1 MNDFDRIRE
10 FCIGPFL
17 LLLSGTSD
25 LLMTNV
31 SHIYSDL
38 IFIVFNFVVKYCD
51 QFLVD
56 DL

>member
-17 LLLSGTSD
+17 LLLSGAFD

-31 SHIYSDL
+31 SHTLNDL
-38 IFIVFNFVVKYCD
+38 DFIIFNFILK
-51 QFLVD
+51 
-56 DL
+56 